1 MSAKIPHAHLDAES
15 VSEINET
22 IGLLLHQ
29 VRLRLIRH
37 LECDLAAG
45 GFGINFSQ
53 YRVLRT
59 LAQREFVSPTEIS
72 RCCGHD
78 AGALTRML
86 DRLQEKGYL
95 RRVPRTDDR
104 RAVDVT
110 LTEAGR
116 AVWREIQAC
125 GSALSSDAL
134 SDLSD
139 TEQQQLFEMLKKV
152 RVTLDQRPYK

>member
-1 MSAKIPHAHLDAES
+1 MSSKIPHAHLDAELS
-15 VSEINET
+15 PGSAES
-22 IGLLLHQ
+22 IGLVLHQ

-45 GFGINFSQ
+45 GFDINFSQ

-59 LAQREFVSPTEIS
+59 LAQREVVSPTEIS

-116 AVWREIQAC
+116 AVWNEIQAC
-125 GSALSSDAL
+125 GLALSSDAL
-134 SDLSD
+134 SDLSAI
-139 TEQQQLFEMLKKV
+139 EQQQLFDLLK
-152 RVTLDQRPYK
+152 RIRGTLDQRPYK

>member
-1 MSAKIPHAHLDAES
+1 MSPHIPHPHLDDGRS
-15 VSEINET
+15 FDSHET
-22 IGLLLHQ
+22 FGLVLHQ

-45 GFGINFSQ
+45 GFDINFSQ
-53 YRVLRT
+53 YRVLRM
-59 LAQREFVSPTEIS
+59 LAQHGALSPTEIS

-86 DRLQEKGYL
+86 ERLQQKGYL
-95 RRVPRTDDR
+95 LRTQRADDK
-104 RAVDVT
+104 RAVSVS

-125 GSALSSDAL
+125 GLALSTDTLA
-134 SDLSD
+134 DLSAD
-139 TEQQQLFEMLKKV
+139 EQRQLFDFLT
-152 RVTLDQRPYK
+152 RIRDTLDQRPYK